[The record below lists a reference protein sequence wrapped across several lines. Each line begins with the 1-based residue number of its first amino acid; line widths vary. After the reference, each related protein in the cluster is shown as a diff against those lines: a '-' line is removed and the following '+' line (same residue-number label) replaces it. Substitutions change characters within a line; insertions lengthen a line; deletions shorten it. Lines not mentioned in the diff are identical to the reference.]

1 MKWFRNSQ
9 SYRWFWGWNS
19 PLRTSSF
26 TEVEKELMT
35 YHNWWKVVVQPK
47 QIRVCNWKCKGSLL
61 SWLISIIALYLYR
74 NVFPFPNVSMVQ
86 SKETFRHKIIS
97 WVSRPK
103 CNFNA
108 VFGSRQIEG
117 TGTDWNSW
125 SKLKGISCLYPT
137 LFYVQLARPYLEIK
151 IMLFTPTTTF

>member
-26 TEVEKELMT
+26 IEVEKELMT

-47 QIRVCNWKCKGSLL
+47 RIRVCNWKCKGSLL

-74 NVFPFPNVSMVQ
+74 NVFPFSNVAMVQ
-86 SKETFRHKIIS
+86 SKETSGHNILS
-97 WVSRPK
+97 WGSRPK
-103 CNFNA
+103 CDFNA
-108 VFGSRQIEG
+108 VFGSSRIG

-125 SKLKGISCLYPT
+125 SKLKGISFLYPT
-137 LFYVQLARPYLEIK
+137 LFYVQLVRPYLEIK
-151 IMLFTPTTTF
+151 IMVFTPTTTF